1 MKCEEQKIK
10 SMIINSLIAKIL
22 GLGTSKLI
30 CSEKM

>member
-1 MKCEEQKIK
+1 
-10 SMIINSLIAKIL
+10 MIINSLIAKIL